1 MRKLMATRVI
11 TVSLAAFGTGF
22 AQNTAQPAQGP
33 PPPGIESPSLKTT
46 PQTRSKAA
54 EDARQYRTEDEAKSQ
69 CGLDQVVWGN
79 TRSHILHDPGT
90 EYYGKTKQGAYM
102 CKGNAANAGYREPR
116 AATLAVAA
124 PAKAQHSTSAQS
136 KMTKAHHVVIQVD
149 QDDPAIMNLA
159 LNNADNMKKFYE
171 SRGEAVEIEFV
182 AFGGGLK
189 MMRSD
194 TSPVKERLAEMS
206 RQGVTFSG
214 CGNTLANQSRQ
225 EEKSLSLLPETH
237 LVPTGV
243 VRINELQEQGW
254 TYLRP

>member
-1 MRKLMATRVI
+1 MRKLMALSLI
-11 TVSLAAFGTGF
+11 TAFLAAFGTGF
-22 AQNTAQPAQGP
+22 AQNKTQPAQP
-33 PPPGIESPSLKTT
+33 PPPIQSQSVKTT
-46 PQTRSKAA
+46 EQTPTKAA
-54 EDARQYRTEDEAKSQ
+54 QGARQFRTEDEAKSQ
-69 CGLDQVVWGN
+69 CGSDQVVWGN

-90 EYYGKTKQGAYM
+90 QYYGKTMQGAYM
-102 CKGNAANAGYREPR
+102 CKGNAVNAGYREPR
-116 AATLAVAA
+116 APISAVAA
-124 PAKAQHSTSAQS
+124 SAKPHLSTAAQS
-136 KMTKAHHVVIQVD
+136 KMKVHHVVIQVD
-149 QDDPAIMNLA
+149 QDDSAVMNLA

-171 SRGEAVEIEFV
+171 SKGEAVEIEFV

-243 VRINELQEQGW
+243 VRISELQEQGW

>member
-1 MRKLMATRVI
+1 MLMGVI
-11 TVSLAAFGTGF
+11 IASLATFGTGF
-22 AQNTAQPAQGP
+22 AQNTTQPAEGRP
-33 PPPGIESPSLKTT
+33 TPGLDGQSLKPT
-46 PQTRSKAA
+46 PQMRTRAA
-54 EDARQYRTEDEAKSQ
+54 EGVRQYRTEDEAKSQ
-69 CGLDQVVWGN
+69 CGTDQVMWGN

-90 EYYGKTKQGAYM
+90 EYYGKTIQGAYM
-102 CKGNAANAGYREPR
+102 CKGKAVTAGYREPR
-116 AATLAVAA
+116 GVTLAVAA
-124 PAKAQHSTSAQS
+124 PAKAQHGISAQS
-136 KMTKAHHVVIQVD
+136 KMTKAHHVVIQVS
-149 QDDPAIMNLA
+149 QDDPAVMNLA
-159 LNNADNMKKFYE
+159 LNNADNLKKFYE
-171 SRGEAVEIEFV
+171 SKGQAVEIEFV

-194 TSPVKERLAEMS
+194 TSPVRERLAEMA

-243 VRINELQEQGW
+243 VRITELQEQGW

>member
-1 MRKLMATRVI
+1 MRKLMAMGVI

-22 AQNTAQPAQGP
+22 AQNTTQPAQGQ
-33 PPPGIESPSLKTT
+33 PPPGIESQSLKTT
-46 PQTRSKAA
+46 PQTRTKAA
-54 EDARQYRTEDEAKSQ
+54 EGAREYRTEDEAKSQ
-69 CGLDQVVWGN
+69 CGPDQVVWGN

-90 EYYGKTKQGAYM
+90 QYYGKTMQGAYM
-102 CKGNAANAGYREPR
+102 CKGNAVNAGYREPR

-124 PAKAQHSTSAQS
+124 PAKAQHSTSAKS
-136 KMTKAHHVVIQVD
+136 KVTKAHHVVIQVD
-149 QDDPAIMNLA
+149 QDDSAVMNLA
-159 LNNADNMKKFYE
+159 LNNAENMKKFYE

>member
-1 MRKLMATRVI
+1 MHKLMALGVI
-11 TVSLAAFGTGF
+11 TAFLATFGTGF
-22 AQNTAQPAQGP
+22 AQNTTQPAQGQP
-33 PPPGIESPSLKTT
+33 PPAIESQSLKATQ
-46 PQTRSKAA
+46 QTRTKAA
-54 EDARQYRTEDEAKSQ
+54 QGARQYRTEDEAKSQ
-69 CGLDQVVWGN
+69 CGADQVVWGN

-90 EYYGKTKQGAYM
+90 QYYGKTIQGAYM
-102 CKGNAANAGYREPR
+102 CKGNAVNAGYREPR
-116 AATLAVAA
+116 ALTSAVAA
-124 PAKAQHSTSAQS
+124 PAKAQVSTSAQS
-136 KMTKAHHVVIQVD
+136 KMKAHHVVIQVD
-149 QDDPAIMNLA
+149 QDDSAVMNLA
-159 LNNADNMKKFYE
+159 LNNAENMQKFYE

-194 TSPVKERLAEMS
+194 TSPVKERLAQMS

-225 EEKSLSLLPETH
+225 EEKSISLLPETH

-243 VRINELQEQGW
+243 VRISELQEQGW

>member
-1 MRKLMATRVI
+1 MRKLMAMGVI
-11 TVSLAAFGTGF
+11 TVSLVAFGTGF
-22 AQNTAQPAQGP
+22 AQNTTQPAQGRAS
-33 PPPGIESPSLKTT
+33 PGLENQSLKTT
-46 PQTRSKAA
+46 PQTRTKAA

-69 CGLDQVVWGN
+69 CGTDQVVWGN

-90 EYYGKTKQGAYM
+90 QYYGKTMQGAYM
-102 CKGNAANAGYREPR
+102 CKGKAVDAGYHEPR
-116 AATLAVAA
+116 AATLAVAV

-136 KMTKAHHVVIQVD
+136 KMTKPHHVVIQVD
-149 QDDPAIMNLA
+149 QDDPAVMNLA

-171 SRGEAVEIEFV
+171 SKGEAVEIEFV

-194 TSPVKERLAEMS
+194 TSPVKERLTEMS

-214 CGNTLANQSRQ
+214 CGNTLSNQSRQ

-243 VRINELQEQGW
+243 VRITELQEQGW

>member
-1 MRKLMATRVI
+1 MRKQIALGVI
-11 TVSLAAFGTGF
+11 TAFLAALGTGF
-22 AQNTAQPAQGP
+22 AQNTTQPAQEQP
-33 PPPGIESPSLKTT
+33 PPAIEGQSLKATQ
-46 PQTRSKAA
+46 QTRTKAA
-54 EDARQYRTEDEAKSQ
+54 QGVRQYRTEDEAKSK
-69 CGLDQVVWGN
+69 CGSDQVVWGN

-90 EYYGKTKQGAYM
+90 QYYGKTMQGAYM
-102 CKGNAANAGYREPR
+102 CKANAVNAGYREPR
-116 AATLAVAA
+116 APSSAVAA
-124 PAKAQHSTSAQS
+124 PANVQVSTPAQS
-136 KMTKAHHVVIQVD
+136 KMKAHHVVIQID
-149 QDDPAIMNLA
+149 QDDSAVMNLA
-159 LNNADNMKKFYE
+159 LNNAENMKKFYE